1 MRASRRAEK
10 ARRPSAA
17 GAGGVGV
24 CGAAAQA
31 RVRAGA
37 GACRLRLRC
46 LRERVPA
53 EARERLADDGRNDG
67 PRYSSRRPPADA
79 LGLGLTSFAGVAS
92 LARLDR
98 LFRESV
104 TYLFR
109 VFQFIAVGNR
119 IDILFFCPSPHL

>member
-67 PRYSSRRPPADA
+67 PRYSSRRAPADA
-79 LGLGLTSFAGVAS
+79 LGLGLTSFAGVAA
-92 LARLDR
+92 LARLDG